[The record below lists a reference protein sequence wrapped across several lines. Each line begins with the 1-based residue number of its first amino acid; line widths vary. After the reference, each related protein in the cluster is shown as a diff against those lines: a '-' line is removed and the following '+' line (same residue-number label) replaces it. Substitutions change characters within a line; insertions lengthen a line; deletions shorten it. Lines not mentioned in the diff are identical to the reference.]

1 MIAPIANLP
10 IKRKLLLIVIFPNV
24 LSLLVISL
32 FLLVLEITEFQKDA
46 REDLTAV
53 ATIIANRSTAALL
66 YDDKD
71 LAKENLE
78 VVDTLSAVRAACIY
92 DAKGRVFTQLLNVKH
107 GHETGV
113 CPSNISNLYTQF
125 TDTHLSLVQPIVID
139 GEQHGVV
146 YIHADFTRAYWH
158 KIQFIGVLFLVL
170 LSISVLSFFLVT
182 PFLKLISIPVS
193 RLVNSVKA
201 ITATHDYSLR
211 AIKVND
217 DELGI
222 LVDAF
227 NALCDSVEQQNLAV
241 LRAKNRYLMLYNGN
255 PSMMFDIDHFG
266 NILSVNQTCAEQ
278 LGLSVEQLQQHT
290 IFDFIYT
297 ADIPVMNSFI
307 ECCLL
312 NPAHVYKQEF
322 RQLDSQ
328 GEINWFR
335 VAAKPVEHEDK
346 TKSLLLVCEDIT
358 EARELS
364 EKITYQAS
372 HDALTGL
379 ANRIEFDHY
388 VKHAIELV
396 HIDDSEHVLC
406 YLDLDQFKIIND
418 TCGHLAG
425 DELLRQLGDTLKN
438 QIRQKD
444 FIARLGGDEFGVLM
458 YNCSLTEAYLQCEHL
473 RDAIKGFRFY
483 WEGKCFTIGVSIGLA
498 VINKTSR
505 NAVHLLK
512 EADSACYAAKD
523 KGRNRIHLYTPDDEE
538 LTLRQGEM
546 QWVERIQQGLE
557 TSNFVL
563 YGQLIVLTSKED
575 EGLHFETLIRYHDE
589 AGHIVPPSAF
599 LPAAERYGL
608 APLLDR
614 WVICTL
620 FEFIATTPQ
629 FLEKLSLC
637 SVNLSGLSFCDEEML
652 PFIVAQFNE
661 WQIPTHK
668 ICFEVTETAAIAN
681 LSSAIKFIH
690 ALKEHGCFFSLDDFG
705 SGLSSFGY
713 LKNLPVDYLKI
724 DGLFVRDIL
733 EDKVDLAMVKS
744 INDVGH
750 IMGKK
755 TIAEFVENEQIFNLL
770 SELGVDYAQGYGIG
784 KPVLLHELKLVKPFM
799 ATSK

>member
-1 MIAPIANLP
+1 MITPIANLP

-32 FLLVLEITEFQKDA
+32 FLLILEITEFQQDA

-71 LAKENLE
+71 LAKENLA
-78 VVDTLSAVRAACIY
+78 VVDTLSAVQAACIY
-92 DAKGRVFTQLLNVKH
+92 DAKGAVFTQLLKTNL
-107 GHETGV
+107 EAWT
-113 CPSNISNLYTQF
+113 CPLNSSGLHTQF
-125 TDTHLSLVQPIVID
+125 TDTHLYVVQPIVID
-139 GEQHGVV
+139 GEQYGTV
-146 YIHADFTRAYWH
+146 YIYADFTRAYWH

-170 LSISVLSFFLVT
+170 LSVSLLSFFLVT
-182 PFLKLISIPVS
+182 PLLRLISIPVS
-193 RLVNSVKA
+193 KLVNSVKA
-201 ITATHDYSLR
+201 ITASHDYSLR

-217 DELGI
+217 DELGV

-227 NALCDSVEQQNLAV
+227 NGLIDTVEQQNLAV

-255 PSMMFDIDHFG
+255 PSMMFDIDYLG

-278 LGLSVEQLQQHT
+278 LGLNIEQLKQHT

-297 ADIPVMNSFI
+297 ADISIMNSFI

-312 NPAHVYKQEF
+312 NPTHVYKQEF
-322 RQLDSQ
+322 RQLGPQ
-328 GEINWFR
+328 GEITWFR
-335 VAAKPVEHEDK
+335 VAAKPFEHEDK
-346 TKSLLLVCEDIT
+346 SKSLLLVCEDIT

-364 EKITYQAS
+364 EKIAYQAS

-379 ANRIEFDHY
+379 ANRIEFDRY
-388 VKHAIELV
+388 VKRAMTLAHTE
-396 HIDDSEHVLC
+396 DSEHVLC

-425 DELLRQLGDTLKN
+425 DELLRQLGDTLKK
-438 QIRQKD
+438 QIRQQD

-458 YNCSLTEAYLQCEHL
+458 YDCSLTEAFVQCEYL
-473 RDAIKGFRFY
+473 RDAIRCFRFY
-483 WEGKCFTIGVSIGLA
+483 WEDKSFTIGVSIGLSAINRHSRDA
-498 VINKTSR
+498 VN
-505 NAVHLLK
+505 LLK
-512 EADSACYAAKD
+512 EADAACYAAKD
-523 KGRNRIHLYTPDDEE
+523 RGRNRIHLYTPDDEE
-538 LTLRQGEM
+538 LALRQGEM
-546 QWVERIQQGLE
+546 QWVEKIQQGLE
-557 TSNFVL
+557 TSSFAL
-563 YGQLIVLTSKED
+563 YGQPIVLISKEE

-589 AGHIVPPSAF
+589 AGHVVPPNAF

-608 APLLDR
+608 APLVDR

-637 SVNLSGLSFCDEEML
+637 SVNLSGLSFCDEDML
-652 PFIVAQFNE
+652 PFIIAQFNE

-681 LSSAIKFIH
+681 LSYAIKFIH
-690 ALKEHGCFFSLDDFG
+690 ALKEHGCLFSLDDFG

-724 DGLFVRDIL
+724 DGLFVKGIL
-733 EDKVDLAMVKS
+733 KDKVDLAMVKS

-770 SELGVDYAQGYGIG
+770 NELGVDYAQGYGIG
-784 KPVLLHELKLVKPFM
+784 KPVLLNELKLVKPFM
-799 ATSK
+799 AASK